1 MKIRD
6 ECYIIKGEIAWMVE
20 SASMCEVCVDRPKMG
35 KRPSFISNHQ
45 LLLSFTVRIF
55 ALHIDVLILVS
66 CHFPMKHDMAI
77 DFHSPMVL
85 FKFRQLISI
94 LLMFSPCHSP
104 SLIHNSQVNRKS
116 TMKKSFSFN
125 FLFFYYFLFHS
136 KRMKHEKALQPCTMI
151 AYYM

>member
-1 MKIRD
+1 
-6 ECYIIKGEIAWMVE
+6 MVE

-35 KRPSFISNHQ
+35 KRPSFISNYLWLIVSSQ
-45 LLLSFTVRIF
+45 LGPPPPAIPLIYCENICSTYWCANPCVMALSNE
-55 ALHIDVLILVS
+55 A
-66 CHFPMKHDMAI
+66 DMAI
-77 DFHSPMVL
+77 DFHSLL
-85 FKFRQLISI
+85 FKFWQLISI

-104 SLIHNSQVNRKS
+104 SLIHTSQVNRKS